1 MAEKKEKKVEARD
14 LVRQELAEL
23 IMEARGL
30 TEIERTK
37 EGLVIREGEQD
48 IVVKIIQKKAKVEK
62 ADVVEVI
69 KFGGAAEEPTEEP
82 AAEEVEEEEEVEA
95 AVEMVS

>member
-1 MAEKKEKKVEARD
+1 MAEKKEKKVEMRD

-48 IVVKIIQKKAKVEK
+48 IVIKVIQKKNPVAET
-62 ADVVEVI
+62 DVVEVI
-69 KFGGAAEEPTEEP
+69 KLGGAAEE
-82 AAEEVEEEEEVEA
+82 EVEEQEELA
-95 AVEMVS
+95 S

>member
-1 MAEKKEKKVEARD
+1 MAEKKEKKVEMRD

-48 IVVKIIQKKAKVEK
+48 IVIKVIQKKNPVAE

-69 KFGGAAEEPTEEP
+69 KLGGATEEE
-82 AAEEVEEEEEVEA
+82 AEVAKEEVEEQEELA
-95 AVEMVS
+95 S

>member
-1 MAEKKEKKVEARD
+1 MAEKKEKKEKKVEMRD

-30 TEIERTK
+30 IEIERTK

-48 IVVKIIQKKAKVEK
+48 IVVKVIQKKARVEK

-69 KFGGAAEEPTEEP
+69 KFGAATEEAAEAAEEEVVEV
-82 AAEEVEEEEEVEA
+82 AEELA
-95 AVEMVS
+95 S